1 MQKSRP
7 PLRFTSFLSA
17 VNLPCDSVQ
26 ADKRVV
32 ESTTAL
38 HDTRSLVHPGCIEY
52 RGQTFDFLCLMIEVL
67 VIGKIRL
74 SCDSMIILSPRM

>member
-26 ADKRVV
+26 TDKRGV
-32 ESTTAL
+32 EPTTAL
-38 HDTRSLVHPGCIEY
+38 QDTRSLVQAACIED
-52 RGQTFDFLCLMIEVL
+52 RPLTS
-67 VIGKIRL
+67 RA
-74 SCDSMIILSPRM
+74 

>member
-7 PLRFTSFLSA
+7 PLRFTSFLSV

-26 ADKRVV
+26 TDKRVV

-38 HDTRSLVHPGCIEY
+38 HDTRSLVHPGCTED
-52 RGQTFDFLCLMIEVL
+52 RPFDFLCLMIEVL

-74 SCDSMIILSPRM
+74 CHVIP